1 MAARIRKF
9 YDSITRP
16 APDLDELTALFA
28 SRNRI
33 VAVIFF
39 LLFFGNLIGYFA
51 SGFANADAP
60 VLMAAFLAPGVAMTL
75 MNKRAAAV
83 KFGPYAA
90 VLMFGFMNVFLQ
102 ITLATDAAPV
112 NPGTTLAFATLFLLY
127 PSYKPVLSYYLV
139 TVASNVVLLA
149 RFLGSDAGAAA
160 NKGEL
165 IPSLVLPL
173 VIGAVGMTIISLLSA
188 RMLRSLFQRGGQFA
202 REKAKRDE
210 LMANMQEAI
219 RVLSEVNERLRENVA
234 QSSASTGQIAN
245 GLREVS
251 QGADL
256 QAASIAD
263 ISGLLQ
269 TTNQAIGHV
278 TSRSQAVKA
287 SSVETAT
294 ITEEGHRRVLEL
306 KAKIQEVDAVAGDIK
321 VTLHELNTQNGQIA
335 DILATIAEISAQ
347 THLLAL
353 NAAIEAAR
361 AGEHGRGF
369 AVVSGEVRKLA
380 EHSNASTSQIS
391 DILTS
396 LQGKSSSLLRQFAQV
411 EETIAHSK
419 QSAEASEAVFQQI
432 SAIAGQVL
440 EQASE
445 VEFQN
450 HAIQRSSDHIIDEV
464 NTIAGVTEQSSAS
477 TAQISSSMDRQQTMV
492 DEIAGS
498 FHKLDALIGNLRRM
512 AQEERE

>member
-1 MAARIRKF
+1 MAANLRTI
-9 YDSITRP
+9 YGSMTRP
-16 APDLDELTALFA
+16 AADLDELTALFA

-33 VAVIFF
+33 VAVLFF
-39 LLFFGNLIGYFA
+39 LLFLGNLVAYTA
-51 SGFANADAP
+51 SGFANAEAP
-60 VLMAAFLAPGVAMTL
+60 VLMAAFLAPSVAITL
-75 MNKRAAAV
+75 LNKRAATV
-83 KFGPYAA
+83 KFGPAVA
-90 VLMFGFMNVFLQ
+90 VLMFGFLNVFLQ
-102 ITLATDAAPV
+102 TALGTDAAPV

-127 PSYKPVLSYYLV
+127 PSFKPVLSYYIV
-139 TVASNVVLLA
+139 AIASNVFLLV
-149 RFLGSDAGAAA
+149 RYFDSDAGAAA

-165 IPSLVLPL
+165 IPTVVLPL
-173 VIGAVGMTIISLLSA
+173 VIGAVAMTIISLLSA
-188 RMLRSLFQRGGQFA
+188 RMLRSLFRRGEQFA
-202 REKAKRDE
+202 REKAKSDE

-219 RVLSEVNERLRENVA
+219 GVLSDLNERLRDSVA
-234 QSSASTGQIAN
+234 HASANTGLIAT

-251 QGADL
+251 QGSEQ
-256 QAASIAD
+256 QATSIAD

-278 TSRSQAVKA
+278 TSRSQAVKS
-287 SSVETAT
+287 SSVETAAAT
-294 ITEEGHRRVLEL
+294 AEGHRRVLEL
-306 KAKIQEVDAVAGDIK
+306 KERIQEVDSVATEIK
-321 VTLHELNTQNGQIA
+321 GTLRELNTQNGQIA
-335 DILATIAEISAQ
+335 DILATITEISAQ

-380 EHSNASTSQIS
+380 EHSNASTSQIG

-396 LQGKSSSLLRQFAQV
+396 LQGKSSALIRQFAQV
-411 EETIAHSK
+411 EETIGHSK
-419 QSAEASEAVFQQI
+419 QAAEASEAVFRQI

-440 EQASE
+440 EEASE
-445 VEFQN
+445 VERQN
-450 HAIQRSSDHIIDEV
+450 QSIQRSSDHIIDEV
-464 NTIAGVTEQSSAS
+464 NTIAGVTEQSSAL
-477 TAQISSSMDRQQTMV
+477 ALQISSSMDHQKGMA

>member
-1 MAARIRKF
+1 MAASIRQL

-16 APDLDELTALFA
+16 APELDELTALFA

-33 VAVIFF
+33 VAALFF
-39 LLFFGNLIGYFA
+39 LLFLGNLAGYLA
-51 SGFANADAP
+51 SGLASEEAP
-60 VLMAAFLAPGVAMTL
+60 VLMAAFLAPSVAITL
-75 MNKRAAAV
+75 LNKRAATV
-83 KFGPYAA
+83 RFGPAVA

-102 ITLATDAAPV
+102 LTLGTDAAPV
-112 NPGTTLAFATLFLLY
+112 NPGTTLAFAALFLLY
-127 PSYKPVLSYYLV
+127 PSFKPVLSYYIV
-139 TVASNVVLLA
+139 TIASNVILIM
-149 RFLGSDAGAAA
+149 RYLGSDAGAAA

-165 IPSLVLPL
+165 IPSLLLPL

-188 RMLRSLFQRGGQFA
+188 RMLRSLFLRGEQFA

-219 RVLSEVNERLRENVA
+219 GVLNDLNERLRDNVA
-234 QSSASTGQIAN
+234 HASENTGLIAT

-251 QGADL
+251 QGSEL

-269 TTNQAIGHV
+269 STNQAIGHV
-278 TSRSQAVKA
+278 TNRSQAVKS
-287 SSVETAT
+287 SSVDTAAV
-294 ITEEGHRRVLEL
+294 TEEGHRRMLEL
-306 KAKIQEVDAVAGDIK
+306 KEKIQEVDSVAAEIK
-321 VTLHELNTQNGQIA
+321 VTLRELNTQNGQIA
-335 DILATIAEISAQ
+335 DILATITEISAQ

-396 LQGKSSSLLRQFAQV
+396 LQGKSSALVRQFAQV

-419 QSAEASEAVFQQI
+419 QSAEASEEVFRQI

-440 EQASE
+440 EEASE
-445 VEFQN
+445 VERQN
-450 HAIQRSSDHIIDEV
+450 QAIQRSSDHIIDEV
-464 NTIAGVTEQSSAS
+464 NTIAGVTEQSSAL
-477 TAQISSSMDRQQTMV
+477 AVQISSNMDRQKSV
-492 DEIAGS
+492 ADEIASS
-498 FHKLDALIGNLRRM
+498 FHKLDALIGSLRRM